1 MPWTKRILYLS
12 VVVLAIVLIFFTI
25 NPNTKRD
32 VVYETISASGR
43 IEGRTTELTAN
54 SPGKVI
60 ELRRDEGESVRQG
73 ETLAIL
79 NDAAIRAKLDMAAQ
93 QLAALEKQLQ
103 AANTYLEILTDQVD
117 LEIKQ
122 AKASVNV
129 AEAKLQTARA
139 AFTVAEK
146 ESQRV
151 KKLEQQ
157 QYASE
162 QMKDT
167 AILQTEVRE
176 SSIREAEAAV
186 LQTQAQLALAK
197 LGRKRI
203 DAKRAERDALSM
215 QSAQAESS
223 MRELK
228 ALIDDWNI
236 QSPLNGTILTR
247 SIELGEQVR
256 PGMPLF
262 TLMDL
267 QRVTLKVFIPE
278 TQIGQLTLN
287 QEAEVLIDA
296 YPDRRFPARV
306 KQIAQ
311 QAEFTPKN
319 VETREERVKLVFA
332 VELAILDNKDNLLKP
347 GMPADALIVVQAPV
361 NPL

>member
-1 MPWTKRILYLS
+1 MPWNKRILYIS
-12 VVVLAIVLIFFTI
+12 MVMLAIVLIFITF
-25 NPNTKRD
+25 NPSKKRD

-43 IEGRTTELTAN
+43 IEGRTTQLTAN
-54 SPGKVI
+54 SPGKVM
-60 ELRRDEGESVRQG
+60 ELRLDEGASVSRG

-79 NDAAIRAKLDMAAQ
+79 GDTAIRAKLDMAAQ
-93 QLAALEKQLQ
+93 QLSALEKQLQ
-103 AANTYLEILTDQVD
+103 AANTYLDILNEQVD

-122 AKASVNV
+122 AQAAVNV
-129 AEAKLQTARA
+129 AKAKLQTAQA
-139 AFTVAEK
+139 AFTVAQK
-146 ESQRV
+146 EAQRV
-151 KKLEQQ
+151 QKLEQQ

-162 QMKDT
+162 QMKDS
-167 AILQTEVRE
+167 AELQTEVRE

-267 QRVTLKVFIPE
+267 QQVTLKVFIPE

-287 QEAEVLIDA
+287 QEAEVVIDA
-296 YPDRRFPARV
+296 YPNKRFPARV
-306 KQIAQ
+306 KKIAQ

-332 VELAILDNKDNLLKP
+332 VELAILDNTDNLLKP
-347 GMPADALIVVQAPV
+347 GMPADAMIVVRAPTH
-361 NPL
+361 PQ